1 MCEYLDF
8 KELNLH
14 DCKVYAWGILS
25 ESHKLLMDVDWIV
38 SWKLQMEHIVYI
50 YPHALLYFPMYGM

>member
-14 DCKVYAWGILS
+14 DCKVYAWGIHT
-25 ESHKLLMDVDWIV
+25 ESHKLLMDVDWIG
-38 SWKLQMEHIVYI
+38 SYKMEHIVYI